1 MFFKDLKLLS
11 LFFQLGPHVLGESP
25 LRRLPCF
32 DLIYCVP
39 LDAMH
44 LGDGGVLQ
52 THGEYLL
59 YAAGACN
66 HDSRL
71 AKLNKHKLS
80 TTEFENLNVVL
91 KVYASIKIDEFPRTF
106 RYVHDRF
113 CE

>member
-1 MFFKDLKLLS
+1 
-11 LFFQLGPHVLGESP
+11 LGESP
-25 LRRLPCF
+25 LRRLQDF

-91 KVYASIKIDEFPRTF
+91 KVYASIKID
-106 RYVHDRF
+106 VHDRF
-113 CE
+113 GE